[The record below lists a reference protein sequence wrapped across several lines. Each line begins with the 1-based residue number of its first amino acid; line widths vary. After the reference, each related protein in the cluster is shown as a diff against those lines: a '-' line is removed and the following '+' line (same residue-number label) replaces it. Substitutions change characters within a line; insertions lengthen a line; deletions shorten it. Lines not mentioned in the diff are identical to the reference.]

1 MAVNVLQTDNT
12 GKINNKRLALIQI
25 VKIDLNT
32 GNNSETDDDGV
43 VYSPAYISTTNTCV
57 VNSGTA
63 SQGIQFQ
70 LLDGNNENIVE
81 FTPSY
86 SVDYCKVSK
95 DTYAIQ
101 LNNHTY
107 MLKFKTHID
116 LYEFTVLLARAKK
129 GNELSVFS
137 NRTDEASAAQYF
149 QFYGYLSQQQNML
162 QDYIRTSTY
171 QKAVLINTID
181 FQDKV
186 VLDVGAGSGIL
197 SFFSVQAGAKKVYAV
212 EASSMAQ
219 HAQTLVDS
227 NNLGDKVF
235 IVAGKIEEIDLP
247 EKVDVI
253 ISEPMGY
260 MLYNERMLETYLHAK
275 KWLKPGGKMY
285 PSKGDLH
292 IAPFTDD
299 ALFMEQ
305 TNKASF
311 WVQSCF
317 HGVDLSSLRDMA
329 MREYFRQPIV
339 DTFDIRICLAK
350 SVKHSLDFLT
360 ATEQQLHKIDIPLE
374 YYILESG
381 TIHGLA
387 FWFDVA
393 FQGSSQT
400 LWLSTSPT
408 ESLTHWYQVRCLLEK
423 PILVKV
429 GQILTGSVS
438 LQANVRQ
445 SYDVFINLMIDGLP
459 HTSSSNNLDLKNPYF
474 RYTGQ
479 PPQPPPGVN
488 TISPSESYWAN
499 LDLQSTTSALN
510 MVNGIPLN
518 GYATDI
524 SMDMQTSPTAV
535 ANNANLINLVTVPQ
549 PNIHPGSISSTGRQR
564 VSTATSTAGAQLI
577 GGGISPTL
585 FTSNQNQNQQ
595 LLLGAATAA
604 AGGST
609 TAMGNYPV
617 NNSLMIGDYVAPSTG
632 VLNISYR

>member
-1 MAVNVLQTDNT
+1 MAGNLQQFNN
-12 GKINNKRLALIQI
+12 INKTKDEKRLALVQI
-25 VKIDLNT
+25 VKIDLNKEVDESNKE
-32 GNNSETDDDGV
+32 GFK
-43 VYSPAYISTTNTCV
+43 YSPAYITTRSAA
-57 VNSGTA
+57 NSGTT
-63 SQGIQFQ
+63 SERIHCQ
-70 LLDGNNENIVE
+70 LLDSHNAQIVE
-81 FTPSY
+81 FTLSY
-86 SVDYCKVSK
+86 SIDYCKLAK
-95 DTYAIQ
+95 DTFAIQ
-101 LNNHTY
+101 LNSFTY
-107 MLKFKTHID
+107 MLKFRTPKD
-116 LYEFTVLLARAKK
+116 LYEFSLLLAHAKK
-129 GNELSVFS
+129 GNQLSVFS
-137 NRTDEASAAQYF
+137 TRTDEASATQYF

-197 SFFSVQAGAKKVYAV
+197 SFFSIQAGAKKVYAV

-227 NNLGDKVF
+227 NNLGDKVSV
-235 IVAGKIEEIDLP
+235 IAGKIEEIELP

-292 IAPFTDD
+292 IAPFCDD

-317 HGVDLSSLRDMA
+317 HGVDLSALRDMA

-374 YYILESG
+374 FFILESG
-381 TIHGLA
+381 TLHGLA

-393 FQGSSQT
+393 FQGSCQT

-423 PILVKV
+423 PILAKV
-429 GQILTGSVS
+429 GQVVTGSVS

-445 SYDVFINLMIDGLP
+445 SYDVLINLMIDGLP

-479 PPQPPPGVN
+479 PLQPPPGVN
-488 TISPSESYWAN
+488 TLSPSESYWAN
-499 LDLQSTTSALN
+499 LDIQTLN

-518 GYATDI
+518 GYNPEIAMDI
-524 SMDMQTSPTAV
+524 QSPT
-535 ANNANLINLVTVPQ
+535 VTIPQ

-564 VSTATSTAGAQLI
+564 ISTATSTAGAQLI

-585 FTSNQNQNQQ
+585 FTSNQNQTQQ
-595 LLLGAATAA
+595 LLGSSSSTSALG
-604 AGGST
+604 
-609 TAMGNYPV
+609 NFPV
-617 NNSLMIGDYVAPSTG
+617 NNSLMIGDYVSPNI
-632 VLNISYR
+632 LNASYR